1 LYEIVPAGKNVGTP
15 SVDPLKY
22 QQQPLAGLATDTAKP
37 QAASNE
43 LLTLK
48 LRYKLPD
55 SDTSTKVEYPISD
68 KGGSFAD
75 ATGDFQFVAAVA
87 SFGMMLRHSQH
98 QGQTSFD
105 AILEIAQ
112 GALGEDP
119 HGYRAEFLD
128 LVRTAKGL
136 TQN

>member
-1 LYEIVPAGKNVGTP
+1 MDSGRGGYDATGDGFGV
-15 SVDPLKY
+15 S
-22 QQQPLAGLATDTAKP
+22 QPLAGLATDTAKP

-48 LRYKLPD
+48 LRYKLPEA
-55 SDTSTKVEYPISD
+55 DTSTKVEYPITD

-75 ATGDFQFVAAVA
+75 ATDDFQFAAAVA
-87 SFGMMLRHSQH
+87 SFGMMLRNSQYK
-98 QGQTSFD
+98 GQTSFD

-112 GALGEDP
+112 SALGEDP

-128 LVRTAKGL
+128 LVRTAKNIAGG
-136 TQN
+136 Q